1 MLYLAFDLIIV
12 MIKQEFK
19 QMIVLES
26 IITKI
31 FYNIVE
37 MGDMIIIIHKS
48 SK

>member
-1 MLYLAFDLIIV
+1 

-31 FYNIVE
+31 FIIVE
-37 MGDMIIIIHKS
+37 MDDIIIIIHKS

>member
-1 MLYLAFDLIIV
+1 

-31 FYNIVE
+31 FIIVE
-37 MGDMIIIIHKS
+37 MDDMIIIIHKS

>member
-1 MLYLAFDLIIV
+1 

-31 FYNIVE
+31 FIIVE

>member
-26 IITKI
+26 IIIKI
-31 FYNIVE
+31 FIIVE
-37 MGDMIIIIHKS
+37 MDDMIIIIHKS

>member
-1 MLYLAFDLIIV
+1 

-26 IITKI
+26 IIAKI

>member
-26 IITKI
+26 IFTKI
-31 FYNIVE
+31 FIIVE
-37 MGDMIIIIHKS
+37 MDDMIIIIHKS

>member
-1 MLYLAFDLIIV
+1 

-19 QMIVLES
+19 QVIVLES

-31 FYNIVE
+31 FIIVE
-37 MGDMIIIIHKS
+37 MDDMIIIIHKS

>member
-31 FYNIVE
+31 FIIVE
-37 MGDMIIIIHKS
+37 MDDMIIIIHKS

>member
-1 MLYLAFDLIIV
+1 

-31 FYNIVE
+31 FIIVE
-37 MGDMIIIIHKS
+37 MDEMIIIIHKS